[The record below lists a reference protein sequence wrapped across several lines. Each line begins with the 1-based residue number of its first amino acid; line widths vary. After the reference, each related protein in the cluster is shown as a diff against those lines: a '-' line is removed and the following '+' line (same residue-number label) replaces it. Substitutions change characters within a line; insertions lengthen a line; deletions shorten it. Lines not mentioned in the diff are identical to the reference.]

1 MTTKLNQIFAN
12 LKAAIMDVKKTEG
25 DANKIDSLKEVSKIG
40 ELLANAEIE
49 IGDVLEK
56 EQTNLKKHADS
67 LSHSQYTNKES
78 ELREMQQ
85 TAYSKIEEVRFA
97 LDAEKETLA
106 AALPKYQYYDDAD
119 GQVKNIKNL
128 HSVRPDGGYEVRDT
142 NNADGSY
149 TTKVYNAKGQEY
161 GMKLYNKDGEP
172 TDMKKA
178 AEYFGL
184 KSDGFLNR
192 LGAIL
197 FDIIP
202 MTDHDSASI
211 LAELGENEY
220 VRNRD
225 VYRWNAESA
234 QFDKVRSYPS
244 RHDWG
249 YVGTNI
255 DLGPD
260 EKPFTLDEAVDNLTG
275 AKSLEQ
281 IADDN
286 AKAELVKSKAAFDE
300 VIAAIDSQNAQIQ
313 EILDITKSLYKMVE
327 EVDRFTTDDVQNA
340 AKGREILEGLNNLSK
355 MIEGS
360 NVVSDEEKTQLK
372 KNIEAL
378 KEKLNVKNSEN
389 SP

>member
-56 EQTNLKKHADS
+56 EQTNLRKQADS

-97 LDAEKETLA
+97 LDSEKETLA

-128 HSVRPDGGYEVRDT
+128 HSVRPDGGYEVRGT

-184 KSDGFLNR
+184 KSDGFFNR

-244 RHDWG
+244 RHDWA
-249 YVGTNI
+249 YREVNMDI
-255 DLGPD
+255 DIGPD
-260 EKPFTLDEAVDNLTG
+260 ENPFTLDEAVDNLTG

-281 IADDN
+281 IADD
-286 AKAELVKSKAAFDE
+286 KRQAELDRQRAEHEAWLAKYRKE
-300 VIAAIDSQNAQIQ
+300 Q
-313 EILDITKSLYKMVE
+313 EE
-327 EVDRFTTDDVQNA
+327 
-340 AKGREILEGLNNLSK
+340 LN
-355 MIEGS
+355 
-360 NVVSDEEKTQLK
+360 K
-372 KNIEAL
+372 KNA
-378 KEKLNVKNSEN
+378 EN